1 MRGLRPDGGLRA
13 SSRVLPRSRTGG
25 GRPRPH
31 LLRNG
36 AHRTSRLPGRT
47 PGLRGPAGDG
57 EGRRRRRGR
66 AQAASRSLPRLHRA
80 VDPRDQDAY
89 RRGGAHGLRLAR
101 SPGRTD
107 QGRAR
112 PYRGLRGAGVVLC
125 ALHLARPGL
134 CHPRDEPRRGRAG
147 GAAEACALPH
157 RARRGADGGRGR
169 RRSRVRRREVARFRH
184 RPARGECGEIRREHA
199 ALLGAEEGAGTS
211 DARTVLEVADDGWG
225 VPAGDV
231 PRVFER
237 AFTGENGRRAG
248 SSTGMGLYLVA
259 ELCAKM
265 GLAVALASEEGK
277 GTRVLLAFPHD
288 RRKLDLLS

>member
-1 MRGLRPDGGLRA
+1 MRDEPSSLSQGSCPFRRRRHRVRDRDRLRGRRARCRSGRLGAGGMHRAGMRGLRPDGGLRA

-147 GAAEACALPH
+147 GMRASSSSAAW
-157 RARRGADGGRGR
+157 R
-169 RRSRVRRREVARFRH
+169 RRWTWTKTFACS
-184 RPARGECGEIRREHA
+184 P
-199 ALLGAEEGAGTS
+199 T
-211 DARTVLEVADDGWG
+211 
-225 VPAGDV
+225 
-231 PRVFER
+231 
-237 AFTGENGRRAG
+237 
-248 SSTGMGLYLVA
+248 
-259 ELCAKM
+259 
-265 GLAVALASEEGK
+265 
-277 GTRVLLAFPHD
+277 
-288 RRKLDLLS
+288 